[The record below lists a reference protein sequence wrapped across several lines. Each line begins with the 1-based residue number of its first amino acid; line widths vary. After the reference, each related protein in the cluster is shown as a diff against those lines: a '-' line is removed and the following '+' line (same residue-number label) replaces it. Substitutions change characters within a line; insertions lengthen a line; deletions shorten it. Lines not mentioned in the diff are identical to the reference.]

1 MSNPYQGY
9 TAAPEPPMPAPRRSR
24 RPSRNTGVY
33 AGVLALS
40 LVVYAL
46 GGMVWGLLRPTYTAY
61 VEDAETASIAVE
73 ADVAFT
79 GFIWFAISTGII
91 GAVIALVVFLRSE
104 STRGLPMLIW
114 IGLVSLL
121 GAATFLAFG
130 DTVAT
135 LLHGDP
141 SEHAAGVGETFQ
153 VVPSIQPGSAL
164 FMAPF
169 LAVLMYWCAVFVTP
183 LDAPDDE
190 APDTGLILVGPV
202 DDR

>member
-9 TAAPEPPMPAPRRSR
+9 TATPEPPTPATRRSR
-24 RPSRNTGVY
+24 RPSHNTGVY

-46 GGMVWGLLRPTYTAY
+46 CGMVWGVLRPTYTAY

-73 ADVAFT
+73 ANVAFT
-79 GFIWFAISTGII
+79 GYIWFAISTGVI
-91 GAVIALVVFLRSE
+91 GAVLALVVFLRSE

-135 LLHGDP
+135 WLHGDP
-141 SEHAAGVGETFQ
+141 SAHAAGAGETFQ
-153 VVPSIQPGSAL
+153 VVPPIQPGSAL
-164 FMAPF
+164 FLAPF
-169 LAVLMYWCAVFVTP
+169 LAVLMYWCAIFVTP
-183 LDAPDDE
+183 LDTPDDE
-190 APDTGLILVGPV
+190 AAGTGLILIRPV

>member
-1 MSNPYQGY
+1 M
-9 TAAPEPPMPAPRRSR
+9 
-24 RPSRNTGVY
+24 Y

-104 STRGLPMLIW
+104 STRGLAMMIW
-114 IGLVSLL
+114 IGL
-121 GAATFLAFG
+121 
-130 DTVAT
+130 
-135 LLHGDP
+135 
-141 SEHAAGVGETFQ
+141 
-153 VVPSIQPGSAL
+153 
-164 FMAPF
+164 
-169 LAVLMYWCAVFVTP
+169 
-183 LDAPDDE
+183 
-190 APDTGLILVGPV
+190 
-202 DDR
+202 